1 MTDKKLTR
9 PPVAQNKC
17 DAFGLEAVCDLLCA
31 GMTLTAISNTIGV
44 SLSSL
49 LTWCEANTERSARV
63 KEARRLAGRVWD
75 EQAELCLMQ
84 AADPFELSKA
94 KELAHHYRWR
104 AKAVAPRD
112 YGDKV
117 TQEITGKDGGAVQ
130 VAAVDLRGL
139 SDDELAQMQL
149 LMSKAVSK

>member
-1 MTDKKLTR
+1 MAEKRVTK

-17 DAFGLEAVCDLLCA
+17 EAFGLDSVCDLLISGCS
-31 GMTLTAISNTIGV
+31 LTDIASRIGV
-44 SLSSL
+44 HVSSL
-49 LTWCEANTERSARV
+49 LTWCEADPQRSARV
-63 KEARRLAGRVWD
+63 KEARRMAGRVWD

-117 TQEITGKDGGAVQ
+117 TQEITGRDGGAVQ
-130 VAAVDLRGL
+130 VTAVDLRGL
-139 SDDELAQMQL
+139 SDEELTQMQL